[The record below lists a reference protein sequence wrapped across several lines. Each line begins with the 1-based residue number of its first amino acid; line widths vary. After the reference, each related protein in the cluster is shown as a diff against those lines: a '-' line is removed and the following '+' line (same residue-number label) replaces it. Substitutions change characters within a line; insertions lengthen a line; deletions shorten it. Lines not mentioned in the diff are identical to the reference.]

1 MKCEDMEPLMIDY
14 LDMNLAP
21 DKTGE
26 IERHLETCEKCL
38 DDLRDLKE
46 ILQLISKEEMKK
58 PDDSMRINFYHML
71 HSEIKRNET
80 GSKAAVKES
89 HVPWYGRSIY
99 RIAAGFALLIAG
111 TLIGVVFYSLVA
123 RSGQMKEIAGMKS
136 EINSL
141 KVNSIFAML
150 KNESSS
156 YRIQA
161 VNYAEEID
169 APDENIINA
178 LVETL
183 NNDKNV
189 NVRMTAAFALSKFTS
204 QRSVCDSLVSSLQRQ
219 EDPILQVTL
228 INILVGIGE
237 KNAIKPIERIISDD
251 NTLDEVRSLAE
262 RGVKMLI

>member
-1 MKCEDMEPLMIDY
+1 
-14 LDMNLAP
+14 
-21 DKTGE
+21 
-26 IERHLETCEKCL
+26 
-38 DDLRDLKE
+38 
-46 ILQLISKEEMKK
+46 
-58 PDDSMRINFYHML
+58 
-71 HSEIKRNET
+71 
-80 GSKAAVKES
+80 
-89 HVPWYGRSIY
+89 VPWEGMGVY
-99 RIAAGFALLIAG
+99 RIAAVFALLIAG
-111 TLIGVVFYSLVA
+111 SLIGVVFYSLVA
-123 RSGQMKEIAGMKS
+123 GSGQMKEIAGMKS

-183 NNDKNV
+183 NNDKNI

-219 EDPILQVTL
+219 DDPILQVTL

-251 NTLDEVRSLAE
+251 NTLDEVRSVAE
-262 RGVKMLI
+262 KGVKMLL